1 MDDSAGV
8 RQLLSA
14 TLNGAGFEVQVAGG
28 ARDAVMAMAEG
39 EFDAMVVDYS
49 MPRSN
54 GVELVRAMRA
64 ADVRVPIVMVSGV
77 ATQEEKRAA
86 WEVGVNAYLD
96 KFDLR
101 QGVLT
106 STLRRLDRPRGSGYR
121 LRAADLQRAP
131 DVPDKTIRMFDQL
144 SVTQVLAY
152 LLPAVGVACVIWALA
167 ITRQGRQREREVVRL
182 SEEAH
187 RIKDDFVAMVSH
199 ELRTPLTSIAGF
211 ADTLVDSWHELPDE
225 EVDEFLSI
233 INRQAIYLG
242 DLVEDVLVI
251 PRLEADRLRFQ
262 SELFDLG
269 DLIEDVAKMVFPN
282 GGKKTSLVS
291 LPDGVRVKADRRRV
305 QQVIRNL
312 MENARKYG
320 GDQIMVEGFV
330 MGDQYLIIISDN
342 GPGVPDEETQKVFE
356 NFEQLS
362 KGDARE
368 ATGIGLGLAY
378 RETAGQGHGWRG
390 LVRATVPHRR
400 SLLLQPCRCA
410 GARSLA
416 KTAAPRSPTIRAR
429 PRSISASRQSIDH
442 RQRTGRPDGS
452 EPSWKK
458 PAGSSGP
465 HAVGTRGS
473 GFLRDDHTVVIQ
485 SMPAGT
491 IASRCRLSGFS
502 MTFRPSPRSLP
513 TSTPHSE
520 KR

>member
-1 MDDSAGV
+1 
-8 RQLLSA
+8 
-14 TLNGAGFEVQVAGG
+14 
-28 ARDAVMAMAEG
+28 
-39 EFDAMVVDYS
+39 
-49 MPRSN
+49 
-54 GVELVRAMRA
+54 
-64 ADVRVPIVMVSGV
+64 
-77 ATQEEKRAA
+77 
-86 WEVGVNAYLD
+86 
-96 KFDLR
+96 
-101 QGVLT
+101 
-106 STLRRLDRPRGSGYR
+106 
-121 LRAADLQRAP
+121 
-131 DVPDKTIRMFDQL
+131 MFDQL
-144 SVTQVLAY
+144 TVSQVLAY

-187 RIKDDFVAMVSH
+187 RIKNDFVAMVSH

-211 ADTLVDSWHELPDE
+211 ADTLVESWHELPDE

-262 SELFDLG
+262 PELFDLG

-368 ATGIGLGLAY
+368 ATGIGLGLPIA
-378 RETAGQGHGWRG
+378 RRLA
-390 LVRATVPHRR
+390 RAMGGEVWYERR
-400 SLLLQPCRCA
+400 FPT
-410 GARSLA
+410 GARFCYSL
-416 KTAAPRSPTIRAR
+416 PLRR
-429 PRSISASRQSIDH
+429 
-442 RQRTGRPDGS
+442 RTVVGEDGRPEMTDDPSQAEVDLG
-452 EPSWKK
+452 EP
-458 PAGSSGP
+458 
-465 HAVGTRGS
+465 V
-473 GFLRDDHTVVIQ
+473 F
-485 SMPAGT
+485 
-491 IASRCRLSGFS
+491 
-502 MTFRPSPRSLP
+502 PS
-513 TSTPHSE
+513 T
-520 KR
+520 